1 MYDDGA
7 VNLPVTPPV
16 QPMLVDRRTA
26 PPVATTS
33 PET

>member
-1 MYDDGA
+1 MYDDGG
-7 VNLPVTPPV
+7 VNLLVV
-16 QPMLVDRRTA
+16 ARLQPMLVDRRTA